1 MLKDLEFSELDDK
14 NKGYRMVQGRMGI
27 TCTSMP
33 GVWNTSTT
41 LLEDV
46 CLAYNYQRQL
56 SEFEKSLGEFYDI
69 LHGSPPDVGIWG
81 EDEDEDI

>member
-14 NKGYRMVQGRMGI
+14 GYKMVSGNVGI

-33 GVWNTSTT
+33 GMWNTSTT

-56 SEFEKSLGEFYDI
+56 SEFEESSRKLYD
-69 LHGSPPDVGIWG
+69 LLFAMSSVMGIWD
-81 EDEDEDI
+81 EDEDEDL

>member
-14 NKGYRMVQGRMGI
+14 GYKMVSGNVGI
-27 TCTSMP
+27 TSTSMP
-33 GVWNTSTT
+33 GVWSTSTT
-41 LLEDV
+41 LQSDV
-46 CLAYNYQRQL
+46 HLSYHYQRQL

-81 EDEDEDI
+81 EDEDEDL

>member
-14 NKGYRMVQGRMGI
+14 GYRMVQGRMGI
-27 TCTSMP
+27 TSTSMP

-46 CLAYNYQRQL
+46 CLAYTNHRQI
-56 SEFEKSLGEFYDI
+56 SEFEQ
-69 LHGSPPDVGIWG
+69 
-81 EDEDEDI
+81 

>member
-1 MLKDLEFSELDDK
+1 
-14 NKGYRMVQGRMGI
+14 
-27 TCTSMP
+27 MP
-33 GVWNTSTT
+33 GVWCASTT

-46 CLAYNYQRQL
+46 CLAYNYKRQL

-81 EDEDEDI
+81 EDEDEDL